1 MKKKILA
8 QLAKIQKVAELT
20 GMSGK
25 ISIEFSGVSVSEWDK
40 AVEGITEFPRMNHF
54 VSVTD
59 KLTVVLL
66 LG

>member
-25 ISIEFSGVSVSEWDK
+25 ISIEFSGVSVADWDR
-40 AVEGITEFPRMNHF
+40 AVESITEYPRMNHF
-54 VSVTD
+54 VSITD
-59 KLTVVLL
+59 KLTVALL